1 LACVLLAGRVTEL
14 SAFYVNCD
22 YQTMSDLSIRKME
35 DFIGGGGRNRVARA
49 QRLALTSYLAGGLV
63 SAVIGAFNPQGI
75 VIVLISA
82 AAASLGGTS
91 GLAWEMQFM
100 NRETQSSQVPFQL
113 ERHWGWIVAGVIT
126 ILLYG
131 IILGPSIKL

>member
-1 LACVLLAGRVTEL
+1 V
-14 SAFYVNCD
+14 S
-22 YQTMSDLSIRKME
+22 
-35 DFIGGGGRNRVARA
+35 RA

-63 SAVIGAFNPQGI
+63 SVIIGAFNPQGI

-82 AAASLGGTS
+82 VAASLGGTS

-100 NRETQSSQVPFQL
+100 NREKQSSQAPFQL
-113 ERHWGWIVAGVIT
+113 ERQWAWIVAGVII
-126 ILLYG
+126 ILLFG